1 MKFYQDITL
10 LPDAEIALYFLW
22 EKVYQQIH
30 LALVEMQDDS
40 GKTPIG
46 VAFPA
51 YDKAGHALGNKLRL
65 LSATAHQLERCRAEQ
80 WLSRLGDYL
89 DFSPI
94 IPVPGDIR
102 AHACYR
108 RLQPKSSTAR
118 MARRKAK
125 RENLTPEAAL
135 AALNDRREQRC
146 DAPFVWLKSLSNGE
160 RFRLFIEYEEVAS
173 PVPGAFSTYGLSNPG
188 SVPVF

>member
-1 MKFYQDITL
+1 MNVYQDITL
-10 LPDAEIALYFLW
+10 LPDADIGLHFLW

-40 GKTPIG
+40 GRVPIG
-46 VAFPA
+46 IALPA
-51 YDKAGHALGNKLRL
+51 YDNAGHSLGNTMRL
-65 LSATAHQLERCRAEQ
+65 LATTAHQLERCRAEQ
-80 WLSRLGDYL
+80 WLDRFSDYL
-89 DFSPI
+89 RLSQI
-94 IPVPGDIR
+94 LPVPHDVR
-102 AHACYR
+102 MHACYR

-125 RENLTPEAAL
+125 RENISPEAAL
-135 AALNDRREQRC
+135 AALNDRHEQRC

-160 RFRLFIEYEEVAS
+160 RFRLFIACETVES
-173 PVPGAFSTYGLSNPG
+173 PVPGGFSTYGLSNPG

>member
-1 MKFYQDITL
+1 MKFYQDVTL
-10 LPDAEIALYFLW
+10 LPDAEITLYFLW

-40 GKTPIG
+40 GKAPIG
-46 VAFPA
+46 IAFPA
-51 YDKAGHALGNKLRL
+51 YDKAAHSLGGKLRL
-65 LSATAHQLERCRAEQ
+65 LAPTAHQLERCCAEQ
-80 WLSRLGDYL
+80 WLSRFSDYL
-89 DFSPI
+89 VFSPI
-94 IPVPGDIR
+94 LPVPGDVYT
-102 AHACYR
+102 HACYR

-125 RENLTPEAAL
+125 REHLTPEAAL
-135 AALNDRREQRC
+135 AVLNDRHEQRC

-160 RFRLFIEYEEVAS
+160 RFRLFIEYEEVESA
-173 PVPGAFSTYGLSNPG
+173 VPGGFSTYGLSNPG